1 MKSCVMP
8 YLSAL
13 SATVLGMAIAEASPS
28 AVFQQLKAQDQQL
41 LDAIAPGDRSVWDK
55 VLAPEAAYVDEN
67 GAILGRAEFL
77 ASLRPLPAGTSG
89 HISIVDYKL
98 QLDGDVALVIH
109 RDDEREMYHGVA
121 LRATYLTTETWLRRN
136 GGWSLTLVHTYVVA
150 VDPPALALP
159 KATLGEYVGRYRMND
174 LIYEVRLDGSRLV
187 GGLAGSTQRPLLA
200 EAPDVFFHAGQ
211 PRSRRIFQR
220 NADHTI
226 VSFVDRREGEDLV
239 FVRLPN

>member
-1 MKSCVMP
+1 
-8 YLSAL
+8 
-13 SATVLGMAIAEASPS
+13 
-28 AVFQQLKAQDQQL
+28 
-41 LDAIAPGDRSVWDK
+41 
-55 VLAPEAAYVDEN
+55 
-67 GAILGRAEFL
+67 
-77 ASLRPLPAGTSG
+77 
-89 HISIVDYKL
+89 
-98 QLDGDVALVIH
+98 
-109 RDDEREMYHGVA
+109 
-121 LRATYLTTETWLRRN
+121 
-136 GGWSLTLVHTYVVA
+136 VHTYVVA